1 MYIKECRVC
10 KSTDLHKF
18 LDFGIQP
25 AADAF
30 LKKEQLNSDEPK
42 FPLEVWFCKN
52 CGHVQLG
59 YIAPR
64 KPLFESFT
72 YLSSVSK
79 TMRENFQDIANEAVS
94 RFSLGKNSL
103 VIDIGCND
111 GALLKSFR
119 SLGARVLG
127 IDPSPTVKFAL
138 ADGIDVINDFFNENV
153 AQDVLKKY
161 GKVSCVTGTNVFA
174 HIDDYDSFLK
184 GLNTILEDD
193 GVMIW
198 EFPYLVDTLNKMEFD
213 TMYHEHLSYFS
224 FRALMTLFK
233 RFDMELFDVKR
244 NPIHGGSVRVFVKK
258 SVGKWE
264 VNHEIINN
272 LLELERSLKLDILD
286 TYLEFARK
294 VKNVMKEFV
303 TLLKRLQTEGKR
315 IVGNGAPAKG
325 NALLNFCNIGPET
338 IDYLA
343 EINPLKQGL
352 YNPGMHIPVVPLEQM
367 HKDNPD
373 YMVILPWNIKDDIIK
388 QEEEFTRRGGKFIIP
403 IPFPTIM

>member
-10 KSTDLHKF
+10 KSIDLHKF

-30 LKKEQLNSDEPK
+30 LKKEQLELKEPK
-42 FPLEVWFCKN
+42 YPLEVWFCKN

-79 TMRENFQDIANEAVS
+79 TMRENFQNIADEAVS
-94 RFSLGKNSL
+94 RFNLGTESLI
-103 VIDIGCND
+103 VDIGCND
-111 GALLKSFR
+111 GALLKCFR
-119 SLGARVLG
+119 ELGTRVLG
-127 IDPSPTVKFAL
+127 IDPSPTVKFAI
-138 ADGIDVINDFFNENV
+138 AEGIDVIDDFFNEYV

-161 GKVSCVTGTNVFA
+161 GKVSCVIGTNVFA
-174 HIDDYDSFLK
+174 HVDDYDSFLN

-193 GVMIW
+193 GIMIW

-224 FRALMTLFK
+224 LKPLITLFK

-244 NPIHGGSVRVFVKK
+244 NPIHGGSIRIFVKR
-258 SVGKWE
+258 SIGKWK
-264 VNHEIINN
+264 VNHDVIND
-272 LLELERSLKLDILD
+272 LLELEKNMRLDSLD
-286 TYLEFARK
+286 TYLEFAQNVEK
-294 VKNVMKEFV
+294 VREDFIY
-303 TLLKRLQTEGKR
+303 LLKKLKSEGKK

-325 NALLNFCNIGPET
+325 NALLNYCGIGPEI

-343 EINPLKQGL
+343 EINPIKQGL
-352 YNPGMHIPVVPLEQM
+352 YNPGMHIPVVSLEQM

-388 QEEEFTRRGGKFIIP
+388 QEEEFKQRGGKFIIP
-403 IPFPTIM
+403 IPSPTIM